1 MELHT
6 RMSRSQVT
14 VTGCCKSNLSCRPGT
29 AGPQIRHDSAGF
41 GASVR
46 STRPLKN
53 YRKEF
58 FNKLIALIVLLLS
71 APCATYAA
79 GFLDIE
85 QAFADSVRD
94 QQRVQALSARIVESR
109 NLYNELLLQLTEVRS
124 RCQSGGGYSPAP
136 DGEIVETTTQC
147 FESIAQRPVGAC
159 VNGATAGGAE
169 FEQTLK
175 RCEAWLTDQQ
185 NARQQASS
193 PGQTGIS
200 ELAGSETQL
209 LSQLES
215 TVRETGPAAR
225 AAQLAGER
233 FLASANRVELWL
245 RDAGNEIEP
254 RRRAEM
260 QEGLI
265 RLRGSSQ
272 FDLSQFPVVDQN
284 LQCAAGSV
292 AQITPD
298 PALQLL
304 AERLREVREDISAQ
318 TRQCLTD
325 SSASPT
331 ASKQQLES
339 PPQPSTPPST
349 PPPSGE
355 FNPLLE
361 SGVPARGS
369 SVDAAKQIA
378 EDRLKAPIVRRAK
391 PAAAESIKGYGE
403 PEPQPVEPPLPT
415 SLNPALGPG
424 VGTPSTTRNPRQEE
438 MAKDY
443 ADPPDKQ

>member
-14 VTGCCKSNLSCRPGT
+14 LTF
-29 AGPQIRHDSAGF
+29 IF
-41 GASVR
+41 
-46 STRPLKN
+46 
-53 YRKEF
+53 
-58 FNKLIALIVLLLS
+58 IVLLS
-71 APCATYAA
+71 APCATFAA

-175 RCEAWLTDQQ
+175 RCEAWLGDQQ

-193 PGQTGIS
+193 PGQTGIP

-215 TVRETGPAAR
+215 TARETGPAAR
-225 AAQLAGER
+225 AAQLAAER
-233 FLASANRVELWL
+233 FLASATRVELWL
-245 RDAGNEIEP
+245 RDNGNEIDP
-254 RRRAEM
+254 QRRTEM

-318 TRQCLTD
+318 TRQCLTN
-325 SSASPT
+325 SSAPPT
-331 ASKQQLES
+331 ASKQQLAS
-339 PPQPSTPPST
+339 PPQPSTLPST
-349 PPPSGE
+349 PTSAPPPSGE

-378 EDRLKAPIVRRAK
+378 DDRLKAPIVRRAK
-391 PAAAESIKGYGE
+391 PAAGQPIQGYGE
-403 PEPQPVEPPLPT
+403 PGQPPVDPSLPT
-415 SLNPALGPG
+415 TLNPALGNPALGPG
-424 VGTPSTTRNPRQEE
+424 LGTPSTTRNPRQEE